1 MKKYILVLTIVTS
14 LALEA
19 VPPHFH
25 TDNPRFREYKP
36 SNPYKYYEVE
46 IRPWR
51 SLPKEKVELVL
62 NKFNFPENQIT
73 FIESNKDKLNHML
86 YDVGFNYKLENDKLK
101 ITKSGYYGQI

>member
-62 NKFNFPENQIT
+62 NKFNFPLIVET
-73 FIESNKDKLNHML
+73 KPYIEKNLHGRCL
-86 YDVGFNYKLENDKLK
+86 YVKKIFKPELK
-101 ITKSGYYGQI
+101 G